1 MKPLS
6 NTTYSNEF
14 IKYITENI
22 TLQSMR
28 IGKTHKLKAA
38 RTTDNG
44 CYLIDDQGNEV
55 LLPNIYVNDNLK
67 LGDEIAVFVYLDNEE
82 RPIAT
87 NIKPLIELDSF
98 AFLEV
103 KDVNRA
109 GAFMDMGLV
118 KQLLVPY
125 SEQPVKMEV
134 GEWYVV
140 FCLLDE
146 QTDRLIA
153 SAMIEDF
160 MFTEGIDFEIG
171 DEVDVLFYKK
181 SDLGMNAIVNNQF
194 QGLIFHSDIHQKI
207 AIGEKQKAFVKKI
220 RPDGKIDLS
229 LTPPG
234 YRNAIDQS
242 TQSVLEQLKR
252 SNGYFKYSDKSD
264 PEEIRN
270 KFGMSKKAFKK
281 ALGNLY
287 KKKIIRLDKDGTYLT
302 HK

>member
-1 MKPLS
+1 VKPLS

-38 RTTDNG
+38 RITDNG
-44 CYLIDDQGNEV
+44 CYLIDDQGTEV
-55 LLPNIYVNDNLK
+55 LLPNIYVNESLK

-87 NIKPLIELDSF
+87 SIKPLIELDSF

-160 MFTEGIDFEIG
+160 MFTEGIDFEVG

-194 QGLIFHSDIHQKI
+194 QGLVFHSDIHQKI

-220 RPDGKIDLS
+220 RPDGKIDLT
-229 LTPPG
+229 LTPQG
-234 YRNAIDQS
+234 YRNVIDQS

-252 SNGYFKYSDKSD
+252 DDGYFKYTDKSD

-302 HK
+302 HI